1 MRLIGIDCQIPS
13 NKISNED
20 IVEMVKFY
28 SSTHYNGPLEKLEIV
43 IRRFLKLTGSSTR
56 FWRAEK
62 EKPIEL
68 LRQAVNRALQMAGI
82 KKTEIKLVI
91 YSGIDRGFIEPCNA
105 SFLCHA
111 LEMNNVRCFDIVDA
125 CMGWSSAVQTAH
137 AFFKADESLEYIMLL
152 NAEFPMDKKGTIL
165 PANFT
170 IHNAKEL
177 DWKSPSLTLGEGVS
191 ACIFQRD
198 ESVTTQFAFIE
209 NSEFAQVCSIPLINF
224 EKYLADPDLI
234 LQPDM
239 QFYANGAALLE
250 MGMQPSCDVLQEL
263 LSKLDYAPNIIFP
276 HSVSEKIILQAF
288 ENMNLDLTPYST
300 FSELGNVATV
310 SIPSAITK
318 SFLNGHINKN
328 DKCIAWVAS
337 AGMKFSAIEISL

>member
-28 SSTHYNGPLEKLEIV
+28 SSSHYNTSLQRLEII
-43 IRRFLKLTGSSTR
+43 IRRFLKLAGSNTR
-56 FWRAEK
+56 FWRNAK
-62 EKPIEL
+62 EKPIDFL
-68 LRQAVNRALQMAGI
+68 NLAVNRALKMAGI
-82 KKTEIKLVI
+82 SKKDINLVI

-105 SFLCHA
+105 SFLCNS
-111 LEMNNVRCFDIVDA
+111 LGINNVRCFDIVDA

-137 AFFKADESLEYIMLL
+137 AFFTADESLEYALLL

-165 PANFT
+165 PDNFT
-170 IHNAKEL
+170 IKEPKEL
-177 DWKSPSLTLGEGVS
+177 DWKSPSFTLGEAAS
-191 ACIFQRD
+191 ACIFQRS
-198 ESVTTQFAFIE
+198 ETVNIQFAFIE
-209 NSEFAQVCSIPLINF
+209 NSEFANLCSIPLMNF
-224 EKYLADPDLI
+224 EKYLTDPNFI
-234 LQPDM
+234 LQSDM
-239 QFYANGAALLE
+239 QFYANGSALLE
-250 MGMQPSCDVLQEL
+250 KGMQPSCDALREL
-263 LSKLDYAPNIIFP
+263 LKKLDYIPAIIFP
-276 HSVSEKIILQAF
+276 HSVSEKIIQQAF
-288 ENMNLDLTPYST
+288 ANMDLNLTPYST

-318 SFLNGHINKN
+318 TLLNGQIEKG